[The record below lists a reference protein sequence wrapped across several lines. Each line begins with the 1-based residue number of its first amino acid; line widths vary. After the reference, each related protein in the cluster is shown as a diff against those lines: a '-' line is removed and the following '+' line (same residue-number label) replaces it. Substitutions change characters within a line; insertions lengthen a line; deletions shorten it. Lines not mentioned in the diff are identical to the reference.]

1 MTLQQLRYLLAL
13 DEHRHFGKAARS
25 CFVAQPT
32 LTLQVKKLED
42 ELGVIIF
49 DRSANP
55 VQPTRIGYRIVA
67 QARLVLE
74 EVANLETVVA
84 SHSDGMEGVFSVGVI
99 PTLSPYLLP
108 RFIKGFSAR
117 FPDTRLRFREM
128 RSEEIIE
135 ELRKGSLDIGLL
147 VTPLQE
153 RQLREIPLFY
163 EPFLIYAS
171 AGEKIL
177 ERSPLLPDHVNRK
190 DLWILQDGHCFRN
203 QVLNL
208 CEKSAIPPAG
218 NFHFEAGTVETLKNL
233 VRSNMGYTI
242 IPELSVNPA
251 TDADFTRRFADP
263 QPSREVS
270 LVVNRNMSRET
281 LLTELRKAILSV
293 VPAEFT
299 KNERYRTIEWRN

>member
-42 ELGVIIF
+42 ELGVVVF

-55 VQPTRIGYRIVA
+55 IQPTLVGSRIVA
-67 QARLVLE
+67 HARLVLE
-74 EVANLETVVA
+74 EVSNLETVVA
-84 SHSDGMEGVFSVGVI
+84 SHSDSMDGTFSIGVI

-108 RFIKGFSAR
+108 RFIQAFSTQ
-117 FPDTRLRFREM
+117 FPDTQLRFREM
-128 RSEEIIE
+128 RSEVIIE
-135 ELRKGSLDIGLL
+135 ELRRGDLDIGLL
-147 VTPLQE
+147 VTPLEE

-171 AGEKIL
+171 AGEAIL
-177 ERSPLLPDHVNRK
+177 DKSPLRPDHVNRK
-190 DLWILQDGHCFRN
+190 DLWILQEGHCFRN

-208 CEKSAIPPAG
+208 CEKSPIPPTG

-233 VRSNMGYTI
+233 VRQNIGYTI
-242 IPELSVNPA
+242 IPELSVNPQ
-251 TDADFTRRFADP
+251 TDAAYTRRFANP

-281 LLTELRKAILSV
+281 LLKELRKAILSV
-293 VPAEFT
+293 VPNDFR
-299 KNERYRTIEWRN
+299 KNERYRTVPWRN